1 VDEVWALKRPSE
13 RQQEA
18 VWVNARLIAIEK
30 SRSGRGGTGLLLK
43 LEDDLTFTLSDYVPE
58 VDPAET
64 GPSAITD
71 RVLAR
76 LRVVYPEAR
85 TRAELNA
92 DPIVGGR
99 VTAIRK
105 ALQRLEKRGLI
116 CVADRSNGETGGKA
130 LHHYRAVLSS
140 SRVEVCRESPIAQNP
155 CAGTES
161 AMGQGGVN
169 EGVCPIAS
177 EEFSTD
183 KGAVAENV
191 GEVVENVGGAGTTD
205 GTPPENE
212 EGCPIAK
219 PLQRKR
225 SAQNGTS
232 TEAIRARPVEL
243 AERTVEELERLR
255 RDAEELWK

>member
-1 VDEVWALKRPSE
+1 MWALKRPSE

-18 VWVNARLIAIEK
+18 VGANARLIAIEK

-116 CVADRSNGETGGKA
+116 CVADKTRSETGGKA

-140 SRVEVCRESPIAQNP
+140 SRVEVCRESPNGENP
-155 CAGTES
+155 CAGTDS
-161 AMGQGGVN
+161 SMGQGDES
-169 EGVCPIAS
+169 EGVCP
-177 EEFSTD
+177 TD
-183 KGAVAENV
+183 TGSF
-191 GEVVENVGGAGTTD
+191 
-205 GTPPENE
+205 PQ
-212 EGCPIAK
+212 
-219 PLQRKR
+219 L
-225 SAQNGTS
+225 SA
-232 TEAIRARPVEL
+232 
-243 AERTVEELERLR
+243 
-255 RDAEELWK
+255 